1 MTSSSSAGPIQ
12 ISKFPEPCVTRNFFE
27 ISHGKSVCDGL
38 GATVK
43 NVCYRAVVSGKKVI
57 SDASDVFNFCEE
69 KLKRENTEGAEVTI
83 SRHDFISLTDVERN
97 RNESEVQTLKGTR
110 KLHAVRS
117 TGTNYLLDTRNLSC
131 YCDSCINNQG
141 DCENREFVCQWERKS
156 LRTVEEKSK
165 QNTEKE
171 QPTTDRKQQSAT
183 ESVPMTSSC
192 SCILVFKSR
201 PYEPCQIKNVLKHSI
216 LSNFKCGAQHLNKA
230 RIGVWVFD

>member
-1 MTSSSSAGPIQ
+1 MIGDIYIYIYIFFFLEMGSLMTSSSSAGPIQ

-83 SRHDFISLTDVERN
+83 SRRDFISLTDVERN
-97 RNESEVQTLKGTR
+97 RNESEVQTLNGTR

-117 TGTNYLLDTRNLSC
+117 TGTNYILDTRNLSC

-165 QNTEKE
+165 QNTDKN
-171 QPTTDRKQQSAT
+171 SA
-183 ESVPMTSSC
+183 EGVIAPA
-192 SCILVFKSR
+192 
-201 PYEPCQIKNVLKHSI
+201 
-216 LSNFKCGAQHLNKA
+216 GAKVTGATIRTWLLNKFISFLA
-230 RIGVWVFD
+230 VLIWKTGLKKM